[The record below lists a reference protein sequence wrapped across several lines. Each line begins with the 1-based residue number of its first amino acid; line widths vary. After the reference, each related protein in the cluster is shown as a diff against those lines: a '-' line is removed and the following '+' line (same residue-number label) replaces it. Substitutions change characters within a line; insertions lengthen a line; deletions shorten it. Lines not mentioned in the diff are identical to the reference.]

1 MKNSAKILKYV
12 GMFDLLAGVVF
23 IFLAVFLYISGQKLY
38 DSAGEMTTT
47 FIFMII
53 GLVFLINSPI
63 VFFIAKKNEER
74 NNSPVEY

>member
-1 MKNSAKILKYV
+1 MKNSARILRLV
-12 GMFDLLAGVVF
+12 GTFDFVAGVVF

-38 DSAGEMTTT
+38 DSTGEMTTA

-53 GLVFLINSPI
+53 GLVFLVNSPI

-74 NNSPVEY
+74 DNSPV